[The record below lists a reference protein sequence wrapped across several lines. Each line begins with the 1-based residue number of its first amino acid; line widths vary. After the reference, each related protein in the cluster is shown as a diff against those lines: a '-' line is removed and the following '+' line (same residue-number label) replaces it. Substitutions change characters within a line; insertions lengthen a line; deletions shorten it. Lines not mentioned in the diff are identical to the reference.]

1 MKRFI
6 AFVIAAVM
14 LFSLAACGT
23 SRESAQSVAENA
35 IKAVQQLDTE
45 QMQKYWGTD
54 KLDTGNGDGFD
65 ASEGSQAMV
74 KNLTYEIVSAEET
87 DSTATVNVKFTNV
100 DVGAALSDAVV
111 AVLQKAF
118 AGDETTEEDT
128 DAEFIK
134 ALNSGNYDKVTKEA
148 TITLTLKDDAWVID
162 TANRGEVFNAMLAD
176 VNTVLDSLSEGV
188 SSET

>member
-35 IKAVQQLDTE
+35 IKSVQQLDTE

-87 DSTATVNVKFTNV
+87 DSTATINVKFTNV

-118 AGDETTEEDT
+118 AGEETTEEDT

-176 VNTVLDSLSEGV
+176 VNTVLDSLSKGV
-188 SSET
+188 SSEA

>member
-1 MKRFI
+1 MEGFI
-6 AFVIAAVM
+6 ALVIAAVM
-14 LFSLAACGT
+14 LCSLAACGRG
-23 SRESAQSVAENA
+23 RESAQSVAENA

-45 QMQKYWGTD
+45 QMQKYWGTG

-118 AGDETTEEDT
+118 AGEETTEEDT

-148 TITLTLKDDAWVID
+148 TITLTIKDDAWVID

-188 SSET
+188 SSEA

>member
-35 IKAVQQLDTE
+35 IKSVQQLDTE

-87 DSTATVNVKFTNV
+87 DSTATINVKFTNV

-176 VNTVLDSLSEGV
+176 VNTVLDSLSKGV
-188 SSET
+188 SSEA

>member
-6 AFVIAAVM
+6 ALVIAAIM

-87 DSTATVNVKFTNV
+87 DSTATVKVKFTNV

-118 AGDETTEEDT
+118 AGEETTEEDT

-134 ALNSGNYDKVTKEA
+134 ALNSGNYDKVTKET

-176 VNTVLDSLSEGV
+176 VNTVLDSLSKGV
-188 SSET
+188 SSEA

>member
-45 QMQKYWGTD
+45 QMQKYWGTG

-87 DSTATVNVKFTNV
+87 DSTATINVKFTNV

-118 AGDETTEEDT
+118 AGEETTEEDT

-148 TITLTLKDDAWVID
+148 TITLTIKDDAWVID

-176 VNTVLDSLSEGV
+176 VNTVLDSLSKGV
-188 SSET
+188 SSEA

>member
-1 MKRFI
+1 
-6 AFVIAAVM
+6 M

-35 IKAVQQLDTE
+35 IKSVQQLDTE
-45 QMQKYWGTD
+45 QMQKYWGTG

-87 DSTATVNVKFTNV
+87 DSTATINVKFTNV

-118 AGDETTEEDT
+118 AGEETTEEDT

-148 TITLTLKDDAWVID
+148 TITLTIKDDAWVID

-176 VNTVLDSLSEGV
+176 VNTVLDSISKGV
-188 SSET
+188 SSEA

>member
-45 QMQKYWGTD
+45 QIQKYWGTG

-118 AGDETTEEDT
+118 AGEETTEEDT

-176 VNTVLDSLSEGV
+176 VNTVLDSLSKGV
-188 SSET
+188 SPEA

>member
-45 QMQKYWGTD
+45 QMQKYWGTG

-118 AGDETTEEDT
+118 AGEETTEEDT

-134 ALNSGNYDKVTKEA
+134 ALNSGNYDKVTKET

-188 SSET
+188 TSEA

>member
-14 LFSLAACGT
+14 LFSLAACST
-23 SRESAQSVAENA
+23 SRESAQNVAENA

-45 QMQKYWGTD
+45 QMQKYWGTG

-87 DSTATVNVKFTNV
+87 DSTATINVKFTNV

-118 AGDETTEEDT
+118 AGEETTEEDT

-148 TITLTLKDDAWVID
+148 TITLTIKDDAWVID

-188 SSET
+188 SSEA

>member
-118 AGDETTEEDT
+118 AGEETTEEDT

>member
-6 AFVIAAVM
+6 AFIIVAVM

-45 QMQKYWGTD
+45 QMQKYWGTG

-118 AGDETTEEDT
+118 AGEETTEEDT

-176 VNTVLDSLSEGV
+176 VNTVLDSLSKGV
-188 SSET
+188 SSEA

>member
-6 AFVIAAVM
+6 AFIIAAVM

-54 KLDTGNGDGFD
+54 NLDTGDGDGFD
-65 ASEGSQAMV
+65 ASEAMV

-87 DSTATVNVKFTNV
+87 DSTATVKVKFTNV
-100 DVGAALSDAVV
+100 DVGAALSDAIV
-111 AVLQKAF
+111 AVFQKAF
-118 AGDETTEEDT
+118 AGEETTEEDT

-134 ALNSGNYDKVTKEA
+134 ALNSGSYDKVTKEA

-162 TANRGEVFNAMLAD
+162 TANRGDVFNAMFAD
-176 VNTVLDSLSEGV
+176 VNTVLDSLSQGLVTSEG
-188 SSET
+188 

>member
-35 IKAVQQLDTE
+35 IKSVQQLDTE
-45 QMQKYWGTD
+45 QMQKYWGTG

-118 AGDETTEEDT
+118 AGEETTEEDT

-176 VNTVLDSLSEGV
+176 VNTVLDSLSKGV
-188 SSET
+188 SSEA